1 MHRLPLATCR
11 SGALGGWGGGAENPA
26 RPFPRRRRTVAS
38 SVAARPIRVQPA
50 TAHLRVHTRTTSDAL
65 CYSYCVTSTETALP
79 SLAHLPQNE
88 KLWIALGEFPNPT
101 GTQVPDSRN
110 PQRCNPCTHSDLFD
124 GHATSSPSALRTLT
138 SPPSPPT
145 TTPSS
150 LSPPPP
156 TRRRF
161 MNRFCTDFVNRV
173 ILWC

>member
-1 MHRLPLATCR
+1 MTVIVYERIHASTAFGACR
-11 SGALGGWGGGAENPA
+11 SGALGGWGGGPKTQ
-26 RPFPRRRRTVAS
+26 PVLFHRRRRTVAS
-38 SVAARPIRVQPA
+38 SVAARPIRVQPT

-124 GHATSSPSALRTLT
+124 GDHAKS
-138 SPPSPPT
+138 
-145 TTPSS
+145 
-150 LSPPPP
+150 
-156 TRRRF
+156 
-161 MNRFCTDFVNRV
+161 VNDRAV
-173 ILWC
+173 LHLEIIRGLCR